1 MTLHYTA
8 APEDSGRKLF
18 SILRYRLHLSA
29 GLIKRLKH
37 QTQFYVNGSPVFTD
51 YRIASG
57 DEISLPLPEE
67 HRELTYSH
75 LCLTEQLFPH
85 LQEVQRTATQRMEQL
100 MTELLRKNPP
110 PNKETDQLGWVRH
123 MNSLK
128 AQAEEII
135 QAELIY
141 S

>member
-1 MTLHYTA
+1 MTELTYTQQGDYLIPNLQMGQSQ
-8 APEDSGRKLF
+8 PEPLGRYGSMRRAF
-18 SILRYRLHLSA
+18 LR
-29 GLIKRLKH
+29 
-37 QTQFYVNGSPVFTD
+37 
-51 YRIASG
+51 
-57 DEISLPLPEE
+57 E

-123 MNSLK
+123 LNSLK

-141 S
+141 I